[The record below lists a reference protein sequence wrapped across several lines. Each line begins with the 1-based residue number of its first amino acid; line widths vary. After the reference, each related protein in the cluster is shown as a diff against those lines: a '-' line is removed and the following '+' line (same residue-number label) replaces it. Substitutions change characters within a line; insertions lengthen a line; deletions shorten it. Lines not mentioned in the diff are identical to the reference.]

1 MIPQISASFLVVVRA
16 RDKGESVRAEREA
29 VGLRIALPENCPWW
43 LSLNVTLD
51 FKYKYEEYLIE
62 LNLVFMIQI
71 VLEFIPEWLGH
82 TESPQQGL
90 VQLHAWRRY
99 RQDIVGRRL
108 YCRRRRRRGWHL
120 LFSEHRFIWVVT
132 RFTDSLS
139 RSHLMSTQIRV
150 WLHSTRSVKSEGLN
164 INITFTNFAIACLI
178 VLYNLLR
185 RFILSSMSWF
195 TVALVY
201 KFGV

>member
-51 FKYKYEEYLIE
+51 FKYKYEEYLIVKFSIYDTNRFRIYTWMTWPHRISAARARPTSR
-62 LNLVFMIQI
+62 LTTIQA
-71 VLEFIPEWLGH
+71 GY
-82 TESPQQGL
+82 
-90 VQLHAWRRY
+90 RRATA
-99 RQDIVGRRL
+99 
-108 YCRRRRRRGWHL
+108 L
-120 LFSEHRFIWVVT
+120 LPAAATT
-132 RFTDSLS
+132 RMTSSLFRTPFDSLS

-150 WLHSTRSVKSEGLN
+150 CLHSTRSVKSEGLN
-164 INITFTNFAIACLI
+164 INKTFTNFAIACLI

-195 TVALVY
+195 TVASVY
-201 KFGV
+201 KFRV